1 MKLFESFQIR
11 SFKELFVGLIKFLY
25 LRANLIF
32 YVKKSTIVLL
42 GTVFVVLIA
51 CSVQPV
57 VADHLEPG
65 DGIYKGYN
73 DVNIVTT
80 KADPKWQVN
89 LQLIL
94 RTGDGQLINVTESTA
109 YAAYVPHQITDHV
122 FDTLMGEKEIVTI
135 DDIKYEKVQY
145 TYTPSLEHRFMGLYP
160 IFSENYDLEFKSTPE
175 AREQMQKQKDY
186 SMWKIHYCATFEGH
200 GFSCI
205 PIFQDLVPNMTLEK
219 HDVITHQWTIL
230 RILN

>member
-1 MKLFESFQIR
+1 MKKFTMVLSSVIFTI
-11 SFKELFVGLIKFLY
+11 LIGC
-25 LRANLIF
+25 
-32 YVKKSTIVLL
+32 STQ
-42 GTVFVVLIA
+42 
-51 CSVQPV
+51 SVI
-57 VADHLEPG
+57 ADHLEPG
-65 DGIYKGYN
+65 DGIYKDHG

-80 KADPKWQVN
+80 IDSKWQVS
-89 LQLIL
+89 LQTIL

-109 YAAYVPHQITDHV
+109 NAAYIPHKITDHV

-135 DDIKYEKVQY
+135 DNTKYEKVQY
-145 TYTPSLEHRFMGLYP
+145 RYTPTLEHRFMGLYP

-175 AREQMQKQKDY
+175 AREQMHKHKDF

-205 PIFQDLVPNMTLEK
+205 PVFQDLVPTMTLEQS
-219 HDVITHQWTIL
+219 DIITHQWIIL

>member
-1 MKLFESFQIR
+1 MKKI
-11 SFKELFVGLIKFLY
+11 
-25 LRANLIF
+25 
-32 YVKKSTIVLL
+32 TIVLSS
-42 GTVFVVLIA
+42 VIFIILIG
-51 CSVQPV
+51 CSVQSV

-65 DGIYKGYN
+65 DGIYKDYG

-80 KADPKWQVN
+80 IDSEWQVN
-89 LQLIL
+89 LQTIL

-109 YAAYVPHQITDHV
+109 NAAYIPHRITDHV

-135 DDIKYEKVQY
+135 DNIKYEKVQY
-145 TYTPSLEHRFMGLYP
+145 TYTPALEHRFMGLYP
-160 IFSENYDLEFKSTPE
+160 IFSENYDLEFESTPE
-175 AREQMQKQKDY
+175 AREQMHKQKDF

-205 PIFQDLVPNMTLEK
+205 PIFQDLVPTMTLEE

-230 RILN
+230 RMLN

>member
-1 MKLFESFQIR
+1 MK
-11 SFKELFVGLIKFLY
+11 KFTMILSSV
-25 LRANLIF
+25 IF
-32 YVKKSTIVLL
+32 AI
-42 GTVFVVLIA
+42 LIA
-51 CSVQPV
+51 CSTQSV
-57 VADHLEPG
+57 VADHVEPG
-65 DGIYKGYN
+65 DGIYKDYG

-80 KADPKWQVN
+80 IDSKWQVN
-89 LQLIL
+89 LQTIL

-109 YAAYVPHQITDHV
+109 NAAYIPHQITDHV
-122 FDTLMGEKEIVTI
+122 FDTLMGEKEIVTVNN
-135 DDIKYEKVQY
+135 IKYEKVQY
-145 TYTPSLEHRFMGLYP
+145 RFTPAIEHRFMGLYP

-175 AREQMQKQKDY
+175 AREQMHKHKDF

-205 PIFQDLVPNMTLEK
+205 PIFQDLVPTMTLEE

>member
-1 MKLFESFQIR
+1 MKKFTMVLSSVIFAI
-11 SFKELFVGLIKFLY
+11 LI
-25 LRANLIF
+25 
-32 YVKKSTIVLL
+32 T
-42 GTVFVVLIA
+42 
-51 CSVQPV
+51 CSVQFV
-57 VADHLEPG
+57 VADHVEPG
-65 DGIYKGYN
+65 EGIYKDYG

-80 KADPKWQVN
+80 QDSEWRVN
-89 LQLIL
+89 LQTIL
-94 RTGDGQLINVTESTA
+94 RTGDGQLINITESTA
-109 YAAYVPHQITDHV
+109 GAAYIPHKITDHV

-160 IFSENYDLEFKSTPE
+160 IFSEYYDLKFESTPE
-175 AREQMQKQKDY
+175 AREQMNEQKDF
-186 SMWKIHYCATFEGH
+186 SAWKIHYCATFEGH
-200 GFSCI
+200 GFSCL

>member
-1 MKLFESFQIR
+1 MHCVR
-11 SFKELFVGLIKFLY
+11 KFTIALS
-25 LRANLIF
+25 AIF
-32 YVKKSTIVLL
+32 LT
-42 GTVFVVLIA
+42 FIA
-51 CSVQPV
+51 YSGQSVI
-57 VADHLEPG
+57 ADHLEA
-65 DGIYKGYN
+65 DAGIFKDIS
-73 DVNIVTT
+73 DVNLVTT
-80 KADPKWQVN
+80 TQDSKWQVS
-89 LQLIL
+89 LLTIL
-94 RTGDGQLINVTESTA
+94 RTSDGQLINVTESTA
-109 YAAYVPHQITDHV
+109 NAAYIPHQITDHV

-145 TYTPSLEHRFMGLYP
+145 TFTPALEHRFMGLYP

-175 AREQMQKQKDY
+175 AREQMAKQKDY

-205 PIFQDLVPNMTLEK
+205 PIFQDLVPTMTLEQ